1 MNLEQKPNKSILA
14 IFDTEKMNGVTYW
27 RYYIPLKG
35 LIDKGFTISNSPKF
49 ATDFPPGTLDG
60 YDAVFFNR
68 FLFDMSHRDLFD
80 CCERD
85 GVKVIVDLDDYYHLP
100 KYHPNQ
106 ATYKQRMPIIK
117 ENLQRADLVTVSTEY
132 LKQKIKQDLGVDA
145 VVLKNAVDFNEQQ
158 FKLNP
163 VIDERIRFGW
173 CGGATHEKDLA
184 ILADDIATLH
194 SLSTYRLM
202 YRLVLQGYVNNDV
215 FWRKAAMI
223 FSNYNKAEAD
233 NLNVINAASVFNY
246 AQGYN
251 RFDVALAPLV
261 DGEFERCKSE
271 LKCIEAATFGLPI
284 IASDV
289 EPYQRAKE
297 LLGDGVILVR
307 NKRGAFLKVMQ
318 RLMKDRQEV
327 HARGAIAYDAV
338 RKHYN
343 INDVNE
349 LRAEYF
355 NRCLS

>member
-1 MNLEQKPNKSILA
+1 LN
-14 IFDTEKMNGVTYW
+14 
-27 RYYIPLKG
+27 
-35 LIDKGFTISNSPKF
+35 
-49 ATDFPPGTLDG
+49 G
-60 YDAVFFNR
+60 YDAIFFNR
-68 FLFDMSHRDLFD
+68 FLFEYSHINLFD

-100 KYHPNQ
+100 EYHPNK
-106 ATYKQRMPIIK
+106 ASYKQRLPFIK

-132 LKQKIKQDLGVDA
+132 LKQKIKEDLGVDA
-145 VVLKNAVDFNEQQ
+145 VVLKNAVDFDEPQ

-163 VIDERIRFGW
+163 TPDQRVRFGW
-173 CGGATHEKDLA
+173 CGGSTHERDLM
-184 ILADDIATLH
+184 LLKEDIATLH
-194 SLSTYRLM
+194 SQSTYRLM

-223 FSNYNKAEAD
+223 FSNNNKAQAD
-233 NLNVINAASVFNY
+233 NLTVINAASVFNY

-318 RLMKDRQEV
+318 RLMQDKDEV
-327 HARGAIAYDAV
+327 KARGAIAYEAV

-343 INDVNE
+343 VQDVNE
-349 LRAEYF
+349 LRAKHF
-355 NRCLS
+355 NQCLS